1 MAWQGKIEKLTPRPG
16 DLLTIHLRKTSEM
29 GPEQVA
35 KEVRAWLGRRGLQGV
50 GVLVT
55 WLGTEVRL
63 DGSNGAVRPGEK
75 ALAAVG

>member
-1 MAWQGKIEKLTPRPG
+1 MAWQGKIEKLTPRLG

-35 KEVRAWLGRRGLQGV
+35 KEVRAWLDRRGLQGV

-63 DGSNGAVRPGEK
+63 DGSNAVRPGEK